1 MYNYVGDKMRCG
13 NRIVIYETGF
23 FEAIKVY
30 EEQLGCIG
38 AKTAAA
44 SAVSMAIYLW
54 VVKFHKRNVL
64 IAVVYNDDDIVC
76 VKRIGTT
83 VYCKDISNTKN
94 LLTNDLFKYYMTNVE
109 IVDQQDE
116 IYKVIKNE
124 IFS

>member
-13 NRIVIYETGF
+13 NRIVIYETDF
-23 FEAIKVY
+23 FEATKVY

-38 AKTAAA
+38 AKTATA

-54 VVKFHKRNVL
+54 VVKFYKRNVL

-83 VYCKDISNTKN
+83 VCNTKN

>member
-13 NRIVIYETGF
+13 NRIVIYETDF
-23 FEAIKVY
+23 FEATKVY

-38 AKTAAA
+38 AKTATA

-54 VVKFHKRNVL
+54 VVKFYKRNVL

-76 VKRIGTT
+76 VKRTGTS